1 MSSERLSQLHEQ
13 LFLLE
18 RKIRPLEWDLERK
31 QINEFRKVEL
41 SRLKLEQTHLQ
52 AELKQ
57 LETQTFINNEPA
69 SDQS

>member
-18 RKIRPLEWDLERK
+18 GKIRPLEWDMERK